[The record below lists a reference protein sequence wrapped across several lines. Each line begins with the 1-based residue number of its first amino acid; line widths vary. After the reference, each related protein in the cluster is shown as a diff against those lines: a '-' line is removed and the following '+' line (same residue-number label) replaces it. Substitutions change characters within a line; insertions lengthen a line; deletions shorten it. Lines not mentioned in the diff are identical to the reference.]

1 MLFEITHYKCSR
13 AKIVFCEKVQN
24 SFKCDICDKH
34 FSQKCLLRKH
44 ISRVHEEKKSF
55 KSAICDASYGS
66 KQTFN
71 KHMKSKHAE
80 KILKRREFD
89 LEFGTTN

>member
-1 MLFEITHYKCSR
+1 
-13 AKIVFCEKVQN
+13 
-24 SFKCDICDKH
+24 
-34 FSQKCLLRKH
+34 LRKH
-44 ISRVHEEKKSF
+44 ISRVYEEKKSF

-80 KILKRREFD
+80 KILKRRESE
-89 LEFGTTN
+89 LEFGTRN